1 MQPTLKWITLL
12 VIAVLALANV
22 AARPQATTLR
32 GMVFNDANKNG
43 KLDAGETGLVDM
55 RVQVSTPDQSF
66 VHEYRTGSDGT
77 YGPVLSE
84 GTFTVHVFPP
94 EGWSVTTKDSY
105 TVFLQHGTAVLGLD
119 FGLVQGTA
127 PSKPA
132 ASSPGTPGTL
142 PVTGGEQAEDLS
154 ADLWSALGLW
164 LVVGGA
170 AFLGLTALAPRVRR
184 K

>member
-1 MQPTLKWITLL
+1 MQSTLKWITLL

-43 KLDAGETGLVDM
+43 KLDAGEAGLVDV
-55 RVQVSTPDQSF
+55 RVQVSTPDLSF
-66 VHEYRTGSDGT
+66 VEEYRTGSDGT
-77 YGPVLSE
+77 YGPTLSE
-84 GTFTVHVFPP
+84 GSFNVRVFPF
-94 EGWSVTTKDSY
+94 EGWSATTQDSY
-105 TVFLQHGTAVLGLD
+105 TVFVQQGTAVVGLD

-127 PSKPA
+127 PSKPP
-132 ASSPGTPGTL
+132 ASGSGTPGTL
-142 PVTGGEQAEDLS
+142 PVTGGEQEEDVS
-154 ADLWSALGLW
+154 AGLWPALGLW

>member
-32 GMVFNDANKNG
+32 GTVYNDANKNG
-43 KLDAGETGLVDM
+43 KLDAGETGLVDI
-55 RVQVSTPDQSF
+55 RVEVSTPDQSF
-66 VHEYRTGSDGT
+66 VQEYRTGSDGT

-84 GTFTVHVFPP
+84 GSFNVRILPP
-94 EGWSVTTKDSY
+94 EGWSVTTRDSY
-105 TVFLQHGTAVLGLD
+105 SVFLQHGTAVLGLD
-119 FGLVQGTA
+119 FGLVQGAA

-132 ASSPGTPGTL
+132 ASSPGAPGTL
-142 PVTGGEQAEDLS
+142 PVTGGEQAEDVS

-170 AFLGLTALAPRVRR
+170 AFIGLTSLAPRVRR

>member
-1 MQPTLKWITLL
+1 MKPTLKWIALM

-22 AARPQATTLR
+22 AARPQSTTLR

-43 KLDAGETGLVDM
+43 KLDAGEAGLVDI
-55 RVQVSTPDQSF
+55 RVQVSTPDLSF

-84 GTFTVHVFPP
+84 GSFSVRILPP

-105 TVFLQHGTAVLGLD
+105 SVFLRHATAIVGLD
-119 FGLVQGTA
+119 FGLVQGKA

-132 ASSPGTPGTL
+132 ASGSGAPGTL
-142 PVTGGEQAEDLS
+142 PVTGGEQVENVN
-154 ADLWSALGLW
+154 ADLWAALGLW

-170 AFLGLTALAPRVRR
+170 AFLGLTSLAPRVRR
-184 K
+184 R